1 MMKTAD
7 TIRETREILKA
18 YRDKKIALV
27 PTMGYLHEGHMKLVE
42 QARKYADFVVL
53 SLFVNPLQFGPEED
67 LETYPRDLEQ
77 DLKICEEN
85 DVDFVF
91 HPSVEEMYPK
101 TPELLL
107 NLASMSS
114 ILDGVKRP
122 GHFEGVVTVVNKLFN
137 IIEPD
142 FAFFGEK
149 DRQQLMIIKRMVA
162 DFNHDLE
169 IIGVPTAREA
179 DGLAKS
185 SRNVNL
191 TDVER
196 EEAPAINQALEIGKE
211 HILDGEADVE
221 SVRERIEMHIDDH
234 TSGTIDDLQIFTHPD
249 LNTIQTIS
257 TDVIIFIAVK
267 FKHVRLIDNMLVIID
282 D

>member
-7 TIRETREILKA
+7 TIKETREILKA
-18 YRDKKIALV
+18 HKDKKIALV
-27 PTMGYLHEGHMKLVE
+27 PTMGYLHDGHMTLVE
-42 QARKYADFVVL
+42 EAKKNGDFVAL
-53 SLFVNPLQFGPEED
+53 SLFVNPLQFGPDED
-67 LETYPRDLEQ
+67 LETYPRDLER
-77 DLKICEEN
+77 DLKLCEEN
-85 DVDFVF
+85 GVDFVF

-114 ILDGVKRP
+114 ILDGLKRP

-142 FAFFGEK
+142 FAVFGEK

-162 DFNHDLE
+162 DFNHDLQV
-169 IIGVPTAREA
+169 IGVPTAREE

-191 TDVER
+191 TDIER
-196 EEAPAINQALEIGKE
+196 GEAPAIHQALEIGGDLVRE
-211 HILDGEADVE
+211 GETDVE
-221 SVRERIEMHIDDH
+221 SIKERIEMHIMDH
-234 TSGTIDDLQIFTHPD
+234 TSGEIDDLQVFTHPD
-249 LNTIQTIS
+249 LNTIQTVT
-257 TDVIIFIAVK
+257 TDVIIFIVVK
-267 FKHVRLIDNMLVIID
+267 YKNVRLIDNMLVVKND
-282 D
+282 